1 MNKSFFASLDW
12 GLIAPVFV
20 LVALSLATIFSIN
33 ITLFKNQ
40 LIFLSLSIFVFLFF
54 SQIDYKIVQRYGSP
68 IYVGSIIL
76 LLLVLVFGFESRG
89 AVRWFD
95 IFGFRVQFSEL
106 IKPFLAISFSC
117 FLIRNEDNS
126 LKNSLLSICL
136 MLAIAILIFL
146 QPDLGNALIYI
157 IVTVLTLVF
166 FGFPLRLFF
175 VSAVLFIASLP
186 IAWGFLHQYQKQRI
200 LTFLHPTDPL
210 GSSYNAIQSSIAI
223 GAGMLLGRGFGQG
236 TQSSLKFLPER
247 YTDFIFATLTEEL
260 GFIGAVV
267 VLLCF
272 AFILFRIYLVLSK
285 SEDPFCKMFLSVAFF
300 LVLSQFFINIA
311 MNAGFL
317 PIVGISLPFVS
328 YGGSSLLSNFILLG
342 LVSSIGRSVVSRN
355 VLEIR

>member
-1 MNKSFFASLDW
+1 M
-12 GLIAPVFV
+12 
-20 LVALSLATIFSIN
+20 VALSLATIFSID

-40 LIFLSLSIFVFLFF
+40 LFFLSLSIVAFLFF
-54 SQIDYKIVQRYGSP
+54 PQVDYKVFQHYSLP
-68 IYVGSIIL
+68 IYVLSIIL

-106 IKPFLAISFSC
+106 IKPFLAIALSSFVTKKENYSLMFS
-117 FLIRNEDNS
+117 FLC
-126 LKNSLLSICL
+126 ICL
-136 MLAIAILIFL
+136 MLPIVILIFL

-157 IVTVLTLVF
+157 IVTVLTLIF

-175 VSAVLFIASLP
+175 VSVVLFIASLP

-200 LTFLHPTDPL
+200 LTFLHPKDPL

-223 GAGMLLGRGFGQG
+223 GAGMFVGRGFGQG
-236 TQSSLKFLPER
+236 TQSGLKFLPER
-247 YTDFIFATLTEEL
+247 HTDFIFATLAEEL

-272 AFILFRIYLVLSK
+272 GFILFRIYLILSK
-285 SEDPFCKMFLSVAFF
+285 SEDPFCKIFLSVAFF
-300 LVLSQFFINIA
+300 LILSQFFINIA

-342 LVSSIGRSVVSRN
+342 LISSIGRNVASRK

>member
-1 MNKSFFASLDW
+1 MNKGFFGSLDW

-20 LVALSLATIFSIN
+20 LVALSLATIFSIDN
-33 ITLFKNQ
+33 TLFKNQ
-40 LIFLSLSIFVFLFF
+40 LIFLSLSVVVFLFF
-54 SQIDYKIVQRYGSP
+54 SQVDHKIIQYYGF
-68 IYVGSIIL
+68 IVYIVSIIL

-89 AVRWFD
+89 ALRWFD

-106 IKPFLAISFSC
+106 IKPFLAISLSSY
-117 FLIRNEDNS
+117 LVKNEKYS
-126 LKNSLLSICL
+126 LKNSLLSFCL
-136 MLAIAILIFL
+136 MLPIAILIFL

-157 IVTVLTLVF
+157 FVTVLTLIF

-175 VSAVLFIASLP
+175 ASVVVAIASLP

-200 LTFLHPTDPL
+200 LTFLHPKDPL

-223 GAGMLLGRGFGQG
+223 GAGMLVGRGFGQG
-236 TQSSLKFLPER
+236 TQSALEFLPER
-247 YTDFIFATLTEEL
+247 HTDFIFATLAEEL
-260 GFIGAVV
+260 GFIGTVV

-272 AFILFRIYLVLSK
+272 GFILFRIYLILSK
-285 SEDPFCKMFLSVAFF
+285 SEDPFCKIFLGVAFF
-300 LVLSQFFINIA
+300 LILSQFFINIA

-342 LVSSIGRSVVSRN
+342 LVSSVGRNVVSRK
-355 VLEIR
+355 VLEIG